1 MDHRPDL
8 NDIRNAQRRISPYIH
23 RTPVMTCAAL
33 DAMTGNSLFLK
44 CENLQKGGVFKVRG
58 AFNAVLSMTTS
69 EAEPGVVTHS
79 SGNHAAA
86 LSMSAQLRGIPAY
99 IVMPANAPRVKVEA
113 VRSYGGQITFCEPTL
128 AARESSAEALMNTTG
143 ASLIHPYNDWRI
155 IAGQATCALELLEQ
169 IPDLEVIL
177 VPVGGGGLLSGSLL
191 CVKSLKAEV
200 RVYGCEPAGADDACR
215 SLRAGR
221 IIPSVHPH
229 TIADGLLTSLGD
241 KTFAVIRELVED
253 IVLTPEEAIETAM
266 YAIWERMK
274 IVVEPSAAVPLAC
287 LLTGKPPLKGK
298 RIGVILSGG
307 NVDFD
312 NVCRREA

>member
-1 MDHRPDL
+1 
-8 NDIRNAQRRISPYIH
+8 
-23 RTPVMTCAAL
+23 MTCATL
-33 DAMTGNSLFLK
+33 DAITGNSLFFK

-58 AFNAVLSMTTS
+58 AFNAVLSMTSS
-69 EAEPGVVTHS
+69 EAESGVVTHS

-86 LSMSAQLRGIPAY
+86 LSMCAQLRGIPAY
-99 IVMPANAPRVKVEA
+99 IVMPSSAPRVKVEA
-113 VRSYGGQITFCEPTL
+113 VRSYGGQISFCEPTL
-128 AARESSAEALMNTTG
+128 AARESLAAALINTTG

-155 IAGQATCALELLEQ
+155 ITGQATCALELLEQ

-177 VPVGGGGLLSGSLL
+177 APVGGGGLLSGTLL
-191 CVKSLKAEV
+191 SVKALKPDV
-200 RVYGCEPAGADDACR
+200 SVYGCEPAGADDACR

-221 IIPSVHPH
+221 IIPSDQPH
-229 TIADGLLTSLGD
+229 TVADGLLTSLGD
-241 KTFAVIRELVED
+241 KTFAVIKELVED
-253 IVLTPEEAIETAM
+253 IVLTPDEAIVAAM

-287 LLTGKPPLKGK
+287 LLTGSPSLRGK

-312 NVCRREA
+312 SVPRRGG